1 MQIAT
6 SLGHVVYKTS
16 PPFPRRRLAETLD
29 TARAVRRRAAR
40 LLGLSPS
47 RIQVTHREPNPL
59 FLILLCSSGPVAVAV
74 DAGPGAQ
81 CVFCGC
87 RYVV

>member
-1 MQIAT
+1 MGRPQAPLGEKTAPSDVKWTVQIAT

-29 TARAVRRRAAR
+29 TARAVRRRAAPRRSAR

-59 FLILLCSSGPVAVAV
+59 FLV
-74 DAGPGAQ
+74 
-81 CVFCGC
+81 
-87 RYVV
+87 